1 MNISKPKSTM
11 GLSKPKSAL
20 STKSANVRKS
30 SSVYSNQR
38 AVYWNRR
45 CQTAVYKPHRRMM
58 EACSYHVV
66 RQMELEVF
74 CLSFMFFKY
83 LAHTVVPLI

>member
-1 MNISKPKSTM
+1 M

-45 CQTAVYKPHRRMM
+45 CQTAVYKPNQYLFIS
-58 EACSYHVV
+58 ECLA
-66 RQMELEVF
+66 LEERNY
-74 CLSFMFFKY
+74 CMC
-83 LAHTVVPLI
+83 